1 MKILGVS
8 SYHHDSAAASLN
20 NGLIQGASHEERFTR
35 KKFDKSFPKNT
46 IRWLRD
52 QYDDW
57 EFAAFYEE
65 TTYNQFKTDIKQ
77 LTGARPVLVDH
88 HEAHA
93 MSSILT
99 TDWTECAIMVVD
111 TVGNRYSTS
120 LGVYR
125 NGQIEWIKRFRY
137 PNSIGLFYSSATR
150 LLGFV
155 PLSDECKVMSAAAH
169 GTPKW
174 ASWINQ
180 KIVDYNADG
189 DYTFL
194 HNLERGVGTG
204 TLDWDIAASVQQV
217 TQNIL
222 LSLTT
227 WLQKETGLTN
237 LAYAGGVALNC
248 VANTYLLKNSSFKHI
263 AIQPAAG
270 DAGCALGAAALIT
283 RPLWENAYLGVSS
296 SNDITADECADRIIK
311 GEIVPVIQGRAEFGP
326 RALGNR
332 SLLCAPTDDNIKK
345 LNRIKMR
352 DTDSWRPYVPITQ
365 IEEAAKYFKVYQHS
379 KEMLFVVDI
388 IEGNFKTHD
397 NTARLQTVTGSSN
410 AYLWKVLEKTRQY
423 GYPILINTSLNAK
436 GKPIVNT
443 VEDLHEMGINK
454 STLSL

>member
-1 MKILGVS
+1 MMIGNLQLFMKKLHIINLKQIL
-8 SYHHDSAAASLN
+8 N
-20 NGLIQGASHEERFTR
+20 
-35 KKFDKSFPKNT
+35 K
-46 IRWLRD
+46 
-52 QYDDW
+52 
-57 EFAAFYEE
+57 
-65 TTYNQFKTDIKQ
+65 

-169 GTPKW
+169 GKPKW

-180 KIVDYNADG
+180 KVVDYNADG

-248 VANTYLLKNSSFKHI
+248 VANTYLLKHSGLNTY

-270 DAGCALGAAALIT
+270 DAGCA
-283 RPLWENAYLGVSS
+283 S
-296 SNDITADECADRIIK
+296 
-311 GEIVPVIQGRAEFGP
+311 
-326 RALGNR
+326 R
-332 SLLCAPTDDNIKK
+332 SCC
-345 LNRIKMR
+345 
-352 DTDSWRPYVPITQ
+352 S
-365 IEEAAKYFKVYQHS
+365 
-379 KEMLFVVDI
+379 
-388 IEGNFKTHD
+388 
-397 NTARLQTVTGSSN
+397 
-410 AYLWKVLEKTRQY
+410 
-423 GYPILINTSLNAK
+423 
-436 GKPIVNT
+436 
-443 VEDLHEMGINK
+443 
-454 STLSL
+454 

>member
-20 NGLIQGASHEERFTR
+20 NGLIQGAAHEERFTR

-46 IRWLRD
+46 ICWLRD

-65 TTYNQFKTDIKQ
+65 TTFNQFKTDIKQ

-120 LGVYR
+120 LGVYK

-155 PLSDECKVMSAAAH
+155 PLSDECKVMSAAAY
-169 GTPKW
+169 GKPKW

-180 KIVDYNADG
+180 KVVDYNADG

-222 LSLTT
+222 LSLTI

-352 DTDSWRPYVPITQ
+352 DTDSWRPYAPVCQ
-365 IEEAAKYFKVYQHS
+365 IEETDNYFKVYQHS
-379 KEMLFVVDI
+379 KEMLFVADI
-388 IEGNFKTHD
+388 LEGNFKTHD

-443 VEDLHEMGINK
+443 VDDFKREVQLHD
-454 STLSL
+454 

>member
-20 NGLIQGASHEERFTR
+20 NGFIQGAAHEERFTR

-77 LTGARPVLVDH
+77 LTSARPVLVDH

-169 GTPKW
+169 GKPKW

-180 KIVDYNADG
+180 KVVDYNADG

-248 VANTYLLKNSSFKHI
+248 VANTYLLKNSGFKQI

-283 RPLWENAYLGVSS
+283 RPLWENAYLGVSANNNIS
-296 SNDITADECADRIIK
+296 ADECADRIIK

-352 DTDSWRPYVPITQ
+352 DTDSWRPYAPVCQ
-365 IEEAAKYFKVYQHS
+365 IEEADNYFKVYQHS
-379 KEMLFVVDI
+379 KEMLFVADI
-388 IEGNFKTHD
+388 LEGNFKTHD

-443 VEDLHEMGINK
+443 VDDFKREVQLHD
-454 STLSL
+454 

>member
-35 KKFDKSFPKNT
+35 KKFDKSFPEHT
-46 IRWLRD
+46 IRWMRD

-65 TTYNQFKTDIKQ
+65 TTYSQFKSDIKRISN
-77 LTGARPVLVDH
+77 ARPVLVDH

-93 MSSILT
+93 MSSILMT
-99 TDWTECAIMVVD
+99 NWTECAIMVVD

-120 LGVYR
+120 LGVYKD
-125 NGQIEWIKRFRY
+125 GQIEWIKRFRY

-155 PLSDECKVMSAAAH
+155 PLSDECKVMSAASY
-169 GTPKW
+169 GRPKW

-194 HNLERGVGTG
+194 HNLERGAGTG
-204 TLDWDIAASVQQV
+204 VLDWDIAASVQQV

-222 LSLTT
+222 LALAT

-248 VANTYLLKNSSFKHI
+248 VANTYLLKNSGFNHI
-263 AIQPAAG
+263 SIQPAAG

-283 RPLWENAYLGVSS
+283 RPLWENAYLGVSAT
-296 SNDITADECADRIIK
+296 NNITADECADRILR

-345 LNRIKMR
+345 LNTIKQR
-352 DTDSWRPYVPITQ
+352 DTDSWRPYAPVCQ
-365 IEEAAKYFKVYQHS
+365 IEEAKNYFTIYQHS
-379 KEMLFVVDI
+379 KEMLFIADI
-388 IEGNFKTHD
+388 FGGNFKTQD

-410 AYLWKVLEKTRQY
+410 AYLWKVLEKTRQH

-443 VEDLHEMGINK
+443 VDDFKREVRLYD
-454 STLSL
+454 

>member
-8 SYHHDSAAASLN
+8 SYHHDSAAASLD
-20 NGLIQGASHEERFTR
+20 NGLIQGAAHEERFTR

-46 IRWLRD
+46 ICWLRD

-120 LGVYR
+120 LGVYK

-155 PLSDECKVMSAAAH
+155 PLSDECKVMSAAAY
-169 GTPKW
+169 GKPKW

-180 KIVDYNADG
+180 KVVDYNADG

-222 LSLTT
+222 LSLTI

-352 DTDSWRPYVPITQ
+352 DTDSWRPYAPVCQ
-365 IEEAAKYFKVYQHS
+365 IEEADNYFKVYQHS
-379 KEMLFVVDI
+379 KEMLFVADI
-388 IEGNFKTHD
+388 T
-397 NTARLQTVTGSSN
+397 
-410 AYLWKVLEKTRQY
+410 
-423 GYPILINTSLNAK
+423 
-436 GKPIVNT
+436 
-443 VEDLHEMGINK
+443 
-454 STLSL
+454 

>member
-20 NGLIQGASHEERFTR
+20 NGFIQGASHEERFTR

-180 KIVDYNADG
+180 KVVDYNADG

-248 VANTYLLKNSSFKHI
+248 VANTYLLKNSGFKQI

-283 RPLWENAYLGVSS
+283 RPLWENAYLGVSAT
-296 SNDITADECADRIIK
+296 NDITADECADRIIK

-332 SLLCAPTDDNIKK
+332 SLLCAPTNDNIKK
-345 LNRIKMR
+345 LNKIKMR
-352 DTDSWRPYVPITQ
+352 DTDSWRPYAPVCQ
-365 IEEAAKYFKVYQHS
+365 IEEAANYFKVYQHS
-379 KEMLFVVDI
+379 KEMLFVADI

-443 VEDLHEMGINK
+443 VDDFKREVRLYD
-454 STLSL
+454 

>member
-20 NGLIQGASHEERFTR
+20 NGFIQGASHEERFTR

-65 TTYNQFKTDIKQ
+65 TTYNQFKADVKQ

-88 HEAHA
+88 HQAHA

-120 LGVYR
+120 LGVYK

-169 GTPKW
+169 GKPKW
-174 ASWINQ
+174 SSWINQ
-180 KIVDYNADG
+180 KVVDYNADG

-248 VANTYLLKNSSFKHI
+248 VANTYLLKHSGFKNI
-263 AIQPAAG
+263 SIQPAAG

-283 RPLWENAYLGVSS
+283 RPLWENAYLGVSAN
-296 SNDITADECADRIIK
+296 NDITADECADRIIK

-332 SLLCAPTDDNIKK
+332 SLLCAPTDGNIKK

-352 DTDSWRPYVPITQ
+352 DTDSWRPYAPVCQ
-365 IEEAAKYFKVYQHS
+365 IEEADNYFKVYQHS
-379 KEMLFVVDI
+379 KEMLFIADI
-388 IEGNFKTHD
+388 INGNFKTHD

-443 VEDLHEMGINK
+443 VDDFKREVQLYD
-454 STLSL
+454 

>member
-20 NGLIQGASHEERFTR
+20 NGFIQGAAQEERFTR

-169 GTPKW
+169 GKPKW

-180 KIVDYNADG
+180 KVVDYNADG

-222 LSLTT
+222 LSLTA

-248 VANTYLLKNSSFKHI
+248 VANTYLLKNSGFKQV

-283 RPLWENAYLGVSS
+283 RPLWENAYLGVSATNNIS
-296 SNDITADECADRIIK
+296 ADECADRIIK

-332 SLLCAPTDDNIKK
+332 SLLCAPTNDNIKK

-352 DTDSWRPYVPITQ
+352 DTDYWRPYAPVCQ
-365 IEEAAKYFKVYQHS
+365 IEEADNYFKVYQHS
-379 KEMLFVVDI
+379 KEMLFVADI
-388 IEGNFKTHD
+388 LEGNFKTHD

-443 VEDLHEMGINK
+443 VDDFKREVQLHD
-454 STLSL
+454 

>member
-8 SYHHDSAAASLN
+8 SYHHDSAAASLD
-20 NGLIQGASHEERFTR
+20 NGLIQGAAHEERFTR

-46 IRWLRD
+46 ICWLRD

-65 TTYNQFKTDIKQ
+65 TTFNQFKTDIKQ

-169 GTPKW
+169 GKPKW

-248 VANTYLLKNSSFKHI
+248 VANTYLLKNSGFKHI
-263 AIQPAAG
+263 AIPPAAG
-270 DAGCALGAAALIT
+270 DAGCA
-283 RPLWENAYLGVSS
+283 
-296 SNDITADECADRIIK
+296 
-311 GEIVPVIQGRAEFGP
+311 
-326 RALGNR
+326 
-332 SLLCAPTDDNIKK
+332 
-345 LNRIKMR
+345 
-352 DTDSWRPYVPITQ
+352 
-365 IEEAAKYFKVYQHS
+365 
-379 KEMLFVVDI
+379 
-388 IEGNFKTHD
+388 
-397 NTARLQTVTGSSN
+397 
-410 AYLWKVLEKTRQY
+410 
-423 GYPILINTSLNAK
+423 
-436 GKPIVNT
+436 
-443 VEDLHEMGINK
+443 
-454 STLSL
+454 

>member
-35 KKFDKSFPKNT
+35 KKFDKSFPEHT
-46 IRWLRD
+46 IRWMRD

-65 TTYNQFKTDIKQ
+65 TTYSQFKSDLKKVSN
-77 LTGARPVLVDH
+77 ARPVLVDH

-93 MSSILT
+93 LSSILT
-99 TDWTECAIMVVD
+99 TNWTECAIMVVD

-120 LGVYR
+120 LGVYKD
-125 NGQIEWIKRFRY
+125 GQIEWLKRFRY

-150 LLGFV
+150 LLGFI
-155 PLSDECKVMSAAAH
+155 PLSDECKVMSAAAY
-169 GTPKW
+169 GSPKW
-174 ASWINQ
+174 TQLIKDRILHWDDRG
-180 KIVDYNADG
+180 DYNLL
-189 DYTFL
+189 T
-194 HNLERGVGTG
+194 NLERGVGFG
-204 TLDWDIAASVQQV
+204 TLDYDIAASVQTV
-217 TQNIL
+217 LEAVL
-222 LSLTT
+222 LELSH
-227 WLQKETGLTN
+227 WLYRETGLTK

-248 VANTYLLKNSSFKHI
+248 VANTHLLKYSAFKNI

-270 DAGCALGAAALIT
+270 DAGCALGAAALIS
-283 RPLWENAYLGVSS
+283 RPLWENAYLGVSA
-296 SNDITADECADRIIK
+296 NNNITADECADRILK

-345 LNRIKMR
+345 LNIIKQR
-352 DTDSWRPYVPITQ
+352 DTDSWRPYAPVCQ
-365 IEEAAKYFKVYQHS
+365 IEEAKNYFTIYQHS
-379 KEMLFVVDI
+379 KEMLFVADI
-388 IEGNFKTHD
+388 VAGNFKTQD

-410 AYLWKVLEKTRQY
+410 AYLWKVLEKTRQH

-443 VEDLHEMGINK
+443 VDDFKREVRLYD
-454 STLSL
+454 

>member
-8 SYHHDSAAASLN
+8 SYHHDSAAASLD
-20 NGLIQGASHEERFTR
+20 NGLIQGAAHEERFTR

-46 IRWLRD
+46 ICWLRD

-65 TTYNQFKTDIKQ
+65 TTFNQFKTDIKQ

-120 LGVYR
+120 LGVYK

-155 PLSDECKVMSAAAH
+155 PLSDECKVMSAAAY
-169 GTPKW
+169 GKPKW

-180 KIVDYNADG
+180 KVVDYNADG

-222 LSLTT
+222 LSLTI

-352 DTDSWRPYVPITQ
+352 DTDSWRPYEPVCQ
-365 IEEAAKYFKVYQHS
+365 IEEADNYFKVYQHS
-379 KEMLFVVDI
+379 KEMLFVADI
-388 IEGNFKTHD
+388 TSGNFKTHD

-443 VEDLHEMGINK
+443 VDDFKREVQLHD
-454 STLSL
+454 

>member
-20 NGLIQGASHEERFTR
+20 NGFIQGAAHEERFTR

-120 LGVYR
+120 LGVYK

-155 PLSDECKVMSAAAH
+155 PLSDECKLMSAAAY
-169 GTPKW
+169 GKPKW

-180 KIVDYNADG
+180 KVVDYDADG

-248 VANTYLLKNSSFKHI
+248 VANTYILKHSGFNNI

-283 RPLWENAYLGVSS
+283 RPLWENAYLGVSAT
-296 SNDITADECADRIIK
+296 NDITADDCADRIIK

-332 SLLCAPTDDNIKK
+332 SLLCAPTNDNIKK

-352 DTDSWRPYVPITQ
+352 DTDSWRPYAPVCQ
-365 IEEAAKYFKVYQHS
+365 IEETDNYFKVYQHS
-379 KEMLFVVDI
+379 KEMLFVADI
-388 IEGNFKTHD
+388 LEGNFETHD

-443 VEDLHEMGINK
+443 VDDFKREVQLHD
-454 STLSL
+454 

>member
-8 SYHHDSAAASLN
+8 SYHHDSAAASLD
-20 NGLIQGASHEERFTR
+20 NGLIQGAAHEERFTR

-46 IRWLRD
+46 ICWLRD

-65 TTYNQFKTDIKQ
+65 TTFNQFKTDIKQ

-120 LGVYR
+120 LGVYK

-155 PLSDECKVMSAAAH
+155 PLSDECKVMSAAAY
-169 GTPKW
+169 GKPKW

-180 KIVDYNADG
+180 KVVDYNADG

-222 LSLTT
+222 LSLTI

-352 DTDSWRPYVPITQ
+352 DTDSWRPYAPVCQ
-365 IEEAAKYFKVYQHS
+365 IEEADNYFKVYQHS
-379 KEMLFVVDI
+379 KEMLFIADI
-388 IEGNFKTHD
+388 ISGNFKTHD

-443 VEDLHEMGINK
+443 VDDFKREVQLHD
-454 STLSL
+454 

>member
-8 SYHHDSAAASLN
+8 SYHHDSAAASIDGTRIL
-20 NGLIQGASHEERFTR
+20 GASHEERFSR
-35 KKFDKSFPKNT
+35 SKFDKRFPEQT

-52 QYDDW
+52 SYDDW

-65 TTYNQFKTDIKQ
+65 TTYSQFKSDIKR
-77 LTGARPVLVDH
+77 LTNARPVLVDH

-99 TDWTECAIMVVD
+99 TNWTECAIMVVD

-125 NGQIEWIKRFRY
+125 NGEIEWIKRFRY

-150 LLGFV
+150 LLGFT
-155 PLSDECKVMSAAAH
+155 PLSDECKVMSAASY
-169 GTPKW
+169 GKPKW

-180 KIVDYNADG
+180 KIVDYNSDG

-194 HNLERGVGTG
+194 QNMERGVGSG
-204 TLDWDIAASVQQV
+204 ALDWDIAASVQQV

-222 LSLTT
+222 LALAT
-227 WLQKETGLTN
+227 WLQEETGLNN

-248 VANTYLLKNSSFKHI
+248 VANTYLLKHSGFKHI

-283 RPLWENAYLGVSS
+283 RPMWENAYLGIY
-296 SNDITADECADRIIK
+296 SNNNITADECADRIIK
-311 GEIVPVIQGRAEFGP
+311 GDIVPVIQGRAEFGP

-332 SLLCAPTDDNIKK
+332 SLLCAPTNDNIKK
-345 LNRIKMR
+345 LNIIKQR
-352 DTDSWRPYVPITQ
+352 DTDSWRPYAPVCQ
-365 IEEAAKYFKVYQHS
+365 IEEAENFFTVHQHS
-379 KEMLFVVDI
+379 KEMLFIADI
-388 IEGNFKTHD
+388 TGGNFKTQD

-443 VEDLHEMGINK
+443 VDDFKREVSVHY
-454 STLSL
+454 

>member
-20 NGLIQGASHEERFTR
+20 NGFIQGAAHEERFTR
-35 KKFDKSFPKNT
+35 RKFDKSFPKNT

-65 TTYNQFKTDIKQ
+65 TTFNQFKTDIKQ

-120 LGVYR
+120 LGVYK

-155 PLSDECKVMSAAAH
+155 PLSDECKVMSAAAY
-169 GTPKW
+169 GKPKW

-180 KIVDYNADG
+180 KVVDYNADG

-222 LSLTT
+222 LSLTI

-352 DTDSWRPYVPITQ
+352 DTDSWRPYAPVCQ
-365 IEEAAKYFKVYQHS
+365 IEEADNYFKVYQHS
-379 KEMLFVVDI
+379 KEMLFVADI
-388 IEGNFKTHD
+388 TSGNFKTHD

-443 VEDLHEMGINK
+443 VDDFKREVQLHD
-454 STLSL
+454 

>member
-1 MKILGVS
+1 MKVLGVS

-20 NGLIQGASHEERFTR
+20 NGLIAGASHEERFTR
-35 KKFDKSFPKNT
+35 KKFDKSFPEHT

-65 TTYNQFKTDIKQ
+65 TTYSQFKSDIKRISNAQ
-77 LTGARPVLVDH
+77 PVLVDH

-93 MSSILT
+93 MSSILMT
-99 TDWTECAIMVVD
+99 NWTECAVMVVD

-120 LGVYR
+120 LGVYKD
-125 NGQIEWIKRFRY
+125 GQIEWIKRFRY

-155 PLSDECKVMSAAAH
+155 PLSDECKVMSAASY
-169 GTPKW
+169 GKPKW

-204 TLDWDIAASVQQV
+204 VLDWDIAASVQQV

-222 LSLTT
+222 LALAT

-248 VANTYLLKNSSFKHI
+248 VANTYLSKNSGFKHI

-283 RPLWENAYLGVSS
+283 RPLWENAYLGISAT
-296 SNDITADECADRIIK
+296 NNITADECADRILK
-311 GEIVPVIQGRAEFGP
+311 GEIVPIIQGRAEFGP

-332 SLLCAPTDDNIKK
+332 SLLCVPTDANIKK
-345 LNRIKMR
+345 LNIIKQR
-352 DTDSWRPYVPITQ
+352 DTDSWRPYAPVCQ
-365 IEEAAKYFKVYQHS
+365 IEEAKNYFTVYQSS
-379 KEMLFVVDI
+379 KEMLFIADI
-388 IEGNFKTHD
+388 FGGNFKTQD

-443 VEDLHEMGINK
+443 VDDFKREVQLHN
-454 STLSL
+454 

>member
-20 NGLIQGASHEERFTR
+20 NGFIQGAAQEERFTR

-77 LTGARPVLVDH
+77 LTNARPVLVDH

-169 GTPKW
+169 GKPKW

-180 KIVDYNADG
+180 KVVDYNADG

-248 VANTYLLKNSSFKHI
+248 VANTYLLKHSGFKQI

-283 RPLWENAYLGVSS
+283 RPLWENAYLGVSANNNIS
-296 SNDITADECADRIIK
+296 ADECADRIIK

-345 LNRIKMR
+345 LN
-352 DTDSWRPYVPITQ
+352 
-365 IEEAAKYFKVYQHS
+365 KYKNERY
-379 KEMLFVVDI
+379 
-388 IEGNFKTHD
+388 
-397 NTARLQTVTGSSN
+397 
-410 AYLWKVLEKTRQY
+410 
-423 GYPILINTSLNAK
+423 
-436 GKPIVNT
+436 
-443 VEDLHEMGINK
+443 
-454 STLSL
+454 